1 MVGHRNL
8 LVFGAESELY
18 QKRSPVKR
26 LLFQIKLRI
35 YRTRFYRLEDYDST
49 ADLSI
54 VHVAVCLIDLVQGI
68 LADD

>member
-8 LVFGAESELY
+8 LVFGTESELY

-26 LLFQIKLRI
+26 LLFQIKLTI
-35 YRTRFYRLEDYDST
+35 YRTRFCRLEDYDST